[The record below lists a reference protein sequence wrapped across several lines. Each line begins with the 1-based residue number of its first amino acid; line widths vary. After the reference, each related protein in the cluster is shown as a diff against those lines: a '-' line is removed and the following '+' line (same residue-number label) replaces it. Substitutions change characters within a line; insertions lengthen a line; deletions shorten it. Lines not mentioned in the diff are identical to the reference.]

1 MSHFSRRQFLALCL
15 GAASAFPGVPRSLT
29 QAHQAKVVV
38 IGGGYGGLNAARVMQ
53 QLAPELQITLIERD
67 RRYTS
72 CPGSNRVIAGLDS
85 TEGLIHQLSPAR
97 LPGLRVIIGS
107 VVQIETLKR
116 QIRLRDGSVL
126 PYDRLIISPG
136 MDFRWDA
143 LDGYGE
149 PESQYIPHA
158 WKAGEQTL
166 MLQRQ
171 IKAMRPGGTV
181 VISVPDNPYRCPP
194 GPYERASLIA
204 FFLRR
209 HNPKAKI
216 LILDAKTRFSKQ
228 AAFTHA
234 WNTLYPG
241 MIEWVSSESMG
252 RIDHIESKKRIVTCE
267 FDRFRAD
274 VLNIIPP
281 QKAGNLAQITGLTDS
296 SGWCPVD
303 PLSFESTLAPDIHVI
318 GDACAALPMP
328 KSAFAAQ
335 SQAGLCGASVLA
347 RLSDQDLPSSKLI
360 NHCYSFVAPDR
371 AISVTAVYG
380 YSRNKRALEALSSD
394 ETGPNDDWAKEA
406 NYARKW
412 YSLISL
418 QTFG

>member
-1 MSHFSRRQFLALCL
+1 MSHFSRRQFLTLCL
-15 GAASAFPGVPRSLT
+15 AAASAYPGASRSLT
-29 QAHQAKVVV
+29 ALPRAKVVV
-38 IGGGYGGLNAARVMQ
+38 VGGGYGGLNAARAMQ
-53 QLAPELQITLIERD
+53 RLAPEMQITLIERD
-67 RRYTS
+67 RRYIS
-72 CPGSNRVIAGLDS
+72 CPGSNRVIAGLDG
-85 TEGLIHQLSPAR
+85 TEGLIHQLTPAR

-116 QIRLRDGSVL
+116 QIRLRDGAVV

-149 PESQYIPHA
+149 AESQYLPHA

-166 MLQRQ
+166 ILQRQ
-171 IKAMRPGGTV
+171 IKAMRPGGSL

-204 FFLRR
+204 SFLRR
-209 HNPKAKI
+209 HNPRAKI
-216 LILDAKTRFSKQ
+216 LLLDAKTRFSKQ
-228 AAFTHA
+228 ASFTHA

-241 MIEWVSSESMG
+241 MIEWVSSESIG
-252 RIDHIESKKRIVTCE
+252 RIDHIESKKRSVTCE
-267 FDRFRAD
+267 FDRFKAD

-281 QKAGNLAQITGLTDS
+281 QKAGNLAHIAGLTDS

-328 KSAFAAQ
+328 KSAFAAR
-335 SQAGLCGASVLA
+335 SQALLCGASVVA
-347 RLSDQDLPSSKLI
+347 RLSGQDLPAPKLI
-360 NHCYSFVAPDR
+360 NHCYSFVAPDQ
-371 AISVTAVYG
+371 AISVSGVYG
-380 YSRNKRALEALSSD
+380 YDRNKRVLETLSSG
-394 ETGPNDDWAKEA
+394 ETSPNDDWAKEA
-406 NYARKW
+406 NYARNW
-412 YSLISL
+412 YDLISRE
-418 QTFG
+418 TFG